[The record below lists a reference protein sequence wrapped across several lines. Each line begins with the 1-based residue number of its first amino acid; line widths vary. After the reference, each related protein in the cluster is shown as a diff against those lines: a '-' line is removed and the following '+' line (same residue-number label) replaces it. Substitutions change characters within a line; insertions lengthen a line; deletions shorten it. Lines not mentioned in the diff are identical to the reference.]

1 MTAHNTPSNH
11 TRFHFDTVFAADTVR
26 GLSGGGKQRS
36 MYAADEVEGIRNDAL
51 AAGRQAALTEATHA
65 QAVALSA
72 IARSTSVLIE
82 QFDRQIEEI
91 RRESAMLALAI
102 ARKLAG
108 DALAIAPHTDL
119 ERFLGECLHKLHREA
134 RLVVTVTPLNADY
147 LRSRI
152 EEIVEQNGF
161 AGRVIVMPEPSMGPA
176 DCRIEWA
183 DGGIERNLEAAMESI
198 EEQVRR
204 WQPSP
209 PTEGNSK

>member
-1 MTAHNTPSNH
+1 MTARNTPSNP

-26 GLSGGGKQRS
+26 GLSGGGRQRS
-36 MYAADEVEGIRNDAL
+36 MYAADEVESIRNDAL
-51 AAGRQAALTEATHA
+51 AAGRQAALTEAPHA

-72 IARSTSVLIE
+72 IAQSASVLIA
-82 QFDRQIEEI
+82 QFDQQIAEI
-91 RRESAMLALAI
+91 RRESATLALVI

-119 ERFLGECLHKLHREA
+119 ELFLGECLHKLHREA

-152 EEIVEQNGF
+152 EQIVDGNGF

-183 DGGIERNLEAAMESI
+183 DGGIERDLQAAFEAI

-209 PTEGNSK
+209 STEGNSK